1 MAFKKKL
8 NQRTGEWIVGSWFAT
23 PHTLNF
29 DNFVESFGIACPK
42 IIYISNVYSFWHIKN
57 IRHSSLIYF
66 QAKSSKKSS
75 WAENTCESLN
85 WWVSYWK
92 IKSQHRKL
100 AKIRTTGSF
109 MNIVPSSHR
118 TVCIIYILKPL
129 TTNLPED
136 L

>member
-57 IRHSSLIYF
+57 IRHSSSIYF

-100 AKIRTTGSF
+100 HEYSSF
-109 MNIVPSSHR
+109 FPPYCMH
-118 TVCIIYILKPL
+118 YIHTKTFDNQPPRGLVV
-129 TTNLPED
+129 
-136 L
+136 